1 MQTTNGTIARTV
13 RFDLAKGKRKDF
25 DTLFKTQV
33 LPTMKAQN
41 GFKDEILL
49 VNDEHVVGISL
60 WTNNDAALAYEKT
73 IYPQVNKTLQPVMA
87 NAPSV
92 ETFEMTSLSTLA

>member
-49 VNDEHVVGISL
+49 VNDDHVVGISL
-60 WTNNDAALAYEKT
+60 WANDAAVKAYEKT
-73 IYPQVNKTLQPVMA
+73 IYPQVTKTLQPVMA
-87 NAPSV
+87 NTPAV